1 MALLLALSACTAE
14 EAPVVQTANVARAPV
29 SEVVEAP
36 ATVGARATASLTSPA
51 AGTVA
56 KLYVS
61 DGDTVKKGEILA
73 RISAPQARDRLK
85 EAKKA
90 DRQAARP
97 VSFGGAP
104 SVPSLRL
111 PNGID
116 PHVRKSFAQ
125 ARQAARKVEDK
136 AIRRHLL
143 SAIDLAE
150 RQHRSQQK
158 ALNGIVGG
166 LNRMLTS
173 FTGQLGAGM
182 SGLSSSMSSL
192 QAASRS
198 QTRAALKAAEETVE
212 GLTIKAPFG
221 GVVTLGG
228 GGGSATPALP
238 DLAELVSGGGVPAQA
253 AGSSAGTIAEGV
265 PVGQGETLLSVTDVS
280 ELNLRADV
288 DETDVLLVE
297 NGTRAEVE
305 FDAVPGAVYTA
316 EVTGVG
322 VTPQEGAT
330 GGVSYPVRL
339 SLAEGRFDDGSEA
352 PDPKPGMSA
361 VVRMIVKE
369 SPEAVAV
376 PAAAVVTSGRDT
388 VVWAVVGGRAERRT
402 VTLGA
407 EGDAY
412 VEVVNGVKV
421 GDRVITRGAD
431 GVRQGQEIP

>member
-1 MALLLALSACTAE
+1 MALLLLPACTAE
-14 EAPVVQTANVARAPV
+14 EAPLVQTAAVARAPV

-51 AGTVA
+51 AGTVV

-61 DGDTVKKGEILA
+61 DGDTVKKGEILV
-73 RISAPQARDRLK
+73 RIGAPQARARLK

-90 DRQAARP
+90 DKQAAKP

-104 SVPSLRL
+104 RVPSLTL
-111 PNGID
+111 PSGLD
-116 PHVRKSFAQ
+116 VHVRKSFAK
-125 ARQAARKVEDK
+125 ARAAAREVADK
-136 AIRRHLL
+136 AIRRQLL
-143 SAIDLAE
+143 SAIALAE
-150 RQHRSQQK
+150 EQHRSQQR
-158 ALNGIVGG
+158 ALNGIVSG
-166 LNRMLTS
+166 LNRTLTS

-182 SGLSSSMSSL
+182 SGLSSSMTSL

-198 QTRAALKAAEETVE
+198 QTRAAVKAAEDTVK
-212 GLTIKAPFG
+212 GLTVKAPFS

-228 GGGSATPALP
+228 GGSAAPSLP
-238 DLAELVSGGGVPAQA
+238 DLSDLVSGGGIPAQST
-253 AGSSAGTIAEGV
+253 GSSAGTIAEGV
-265 PVGQGETLLSVTDVS
+265 PVSQGAALLTVTDVS
-280 ELNLRADV
+280 ELSLRADV

-297 NGTRAEVE
+297 KGTRAEVE
-305 FDAVPGAVYTA
+305 FDAVPGAVYDA

-339 SLAEGRFDDGSEA
+339 QLADGRFDDGSEA

-388 VVWAVVGGRAERRT
+388 VVWAVVGGKAERRT
-402 VTLGA
+402 VKLGA
-407 EGDAY
+407 EGDAF
-412 VEVVNGVKV
+412 VEVVDGVNV
-421 GDRVITRGAD
+421 GDQVITRGAD
-431 GVRQGQEIP
+431 GVRQGQEIR